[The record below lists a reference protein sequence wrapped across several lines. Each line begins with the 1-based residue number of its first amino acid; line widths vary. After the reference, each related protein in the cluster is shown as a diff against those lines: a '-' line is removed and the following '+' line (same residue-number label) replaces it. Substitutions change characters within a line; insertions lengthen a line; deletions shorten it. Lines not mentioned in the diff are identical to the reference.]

1 MKRIWLSVGLW
12 IGLAGCGADTPEL
25 TLQTPDRMQFDAEV
39 YPVLLRDCGFDA
51 CHASA
56 GRFFQVFGP
65 GRARL
70 VPMTSAIDPATPLE
84 YGHAYDRAR
93 SMIDASDPE
102 RSLLLRKPLA
112 TMAGGTGHEGVDE
125 LGRNV
130 YQSKVEPGYLVL
142 QRWVLGQPAATPP
155 PQP

>member
-70 VPMTSAIDPATPLE
+70 VPMTSAIDPLS
-84 YGHAYDRAR
+84 DRSGMYPCGSTARMNSAAAR
-93 SMIDASDPE
+93 S
-102 RSLLLRKPLA
+102 
-112 TMAGGTGHEGVDE
+112 T
-125 LGRNV
+125 
-130 YQSKVEPGYLVL
+130 
-142 QRWVLGQPAATPP
+142 
-155 PQP
+155 